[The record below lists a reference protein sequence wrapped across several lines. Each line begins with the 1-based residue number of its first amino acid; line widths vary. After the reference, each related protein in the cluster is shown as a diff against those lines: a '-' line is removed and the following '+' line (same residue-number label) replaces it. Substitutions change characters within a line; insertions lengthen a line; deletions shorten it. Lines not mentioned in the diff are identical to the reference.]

1 MEDKDFASADVMVLG
16 VLVSSMYGLCDAALA
31 MKSIERFGVKP
42 SWFRDTRFKNLFE
55 AMVKSWQANHT
66 LDIFHVKESFDGP
79 GFSDVC
85 EELSDVCAMIAH
97 LDYYLDALKQ
107 KHVYT
112 VVHRLM
118 AEQLK
123 ELTPG
128 NIGIQVEDFV
138 KKIHDLQNE
147 LADNDNGL
155 KQLGDY
161 MESSIAIKQKLHE
174 ERFVK
179 HNWEYLDGLRWPWKE
194 VDQIFSGLK
203 TGLHILAALASQ
215 GKSTMA
221 VDLSVF
227 WNEIGVKHGFF
238 SIDMAA
244 DQLADRYP
252 CVVNRCSLAKLNFG
266 GSSDDIEKFKE
277 GFKKSV
283 RLNNVWISE
292 VDNAKTMEY
301 QCYRG
306 VKTLGWKAIIIDYI
320 QLVHVD
326 DEKTALEYT
335 RVQHAVQAIKSIAK
349 RLKVPIVCLAQ
360 LSRAFETQLREK
372 GFAPGLDAIGDSAEI
387 ARAAASVT
395 CIYQDEEMRKYW
407 LENPPLRLAYADPN
421 DAMVKYGLV
430 CDEDELTKKQRREG
444 QVNLA
449 KTLRPVW
456 FDVKKN
462 QQGRCGKIPFVMF
475 PNYFMFRPGNS
486 DGEKSEVQIDG
497 KTKKLPVQM
506 FEQIRDD
513 WTYTEQDWMLQV
525 TNALPQRGVKLM
537 GETIEQMHE
546 RFERERLQ
554 HPEVKHFVNGKLI
567 MEDNNA

>member
-1 MEDKDFASADVMVLG
+1 MDDKDFASADVMVLG
-16 VLVSSMYGLCDAALA
+16 VLVGAMYGTSDAALA
-31 MKSIERFGVKP
+31 MKSVERFGVKP
-42 SWFRDTRFKNLFE
+42 SWFRDTRFKKLCE
-55 AMVKSWQANHT
+55 AMFKTWQANHT
-66 LDIFHVKESFDGP
+66 LDIFHVKENFEGP
-79 GFSDVC
+79 GFVDVC
-85 EELSDVCAMIAH
+85 EELAECGAMVVHI
-97 LDYYLDALKQ
+97 DYYLDALKQ
-107 KHVYT
+107 KHVYS

-118 AEQLK
+118 MEQLK
-123 ELTPG
+123 ELSPS

-147 LADNDNGL
+147 LADSDNGL

-161 MESSIAIKQKLHE
+161 MERSIEVKQRLHE

-227 WNEIGVKHGFF
+227 WNETGVKHGFF

-266 GSSDDIEKFKE
+266 GSHDDIEKFRE

-349 RLKVPIVCLAQ
+349 RLKVPIICLAQ

-407 LENPPLRLAYADPN
+407 SEHPPVRLAYADPN

-430 CDEDELTKKQRREG
+430 GNEDELTMKQRREG

-486 DGEKSEVQIDG
+486 DGEKSEVQVDG

-506 FEQIRDD
+506 FEQLRDD
-513 WTYTEQDWMLQV
+513 WTYTEQDWMLEV
-525 TNALPQRGVKLM
+525 TNAIPQRGVKLM
-537 GETIEQMHE
+537 GETVEQMRE

-554 HPEVKHFVNGKLI
+554 HPEVKHFVNGELI
-567 MEDNNA
+567 MEGDND